1 MHRLLITVNILI
13 MTHAIKRHLLQAV
26 FLVPFIVN
34 AAPALA
40 DNDGPFFGQYAAGKW
55 MIGAKAAKVQN
66 GSDGFKDGNGTG
78 LILGYEFARPV
89 GYDGS
94 VSIEVELLK
103 SGNAAVDP
111 ASSFLS
117 GGAVGE
123 WDADITN
130 VFFAYRSPGTVY
142 FKGKLGFQRSQ
153 VQLKIP
159 GFSSESD
166 DVSMAWGAGLGL
178 RLGEWG
184 LIEAEYSTGTATNDI
199 GLISVNAVAT
209 F

>member
-1 MHRLLITVNILI
+1 

-117 GGAVGE
+117 GA
-123 WDADITN
+123 
-130 VFFAYRSPGTVY
+130 R
-142 FKGKLGFQRSQ
+142 
-153 VQLKIP
+153 
-159 GFSSESD
+159 
-166 DVSMAWGAGLGL
+166 
-178 RLGEWG
+178 
-184 LIEAEYSTGTATNDI
+184 
-199 GLISVNAVAT
+199 SVNGMPTLQTYSLLIARLALYILKVSLA
-209 F
+209 FNEVRFN